1 MRFFITFM
9 IFNFIFSINAYSQPV
24 SIPISS
30 QQNQKNFSL
39 PNDND
44 SEMTVI
50 KDDIVGKYLMAD
62 IENLSKLYWRLG
74 AFDYEDK
81 DSIEKYIKIN
91 DCKIFN
97 NFSRNDF
104 EWEKIM
110 DTMRPY
116 LKNNAKS
123 FPLTY
128 QFTLGLT
135 LGKYDMQKGGF
146 EIIDGTGFS
155 NSRLIN
161 VATSDFNKEIC
172 NDNSI
177 GMTYPKSVI
186 ILLSKP
192 FDLNFISI
200 DEHVAQAY
208 ILKKKQF
215 VNREAF
221 LRLRVTFE
229 QYVGNLSGENNTLF
243 SVLKGKVDGY
253 EVFEDSGY
261 RNILLSVDL
270 NSSEDF
276 ASISSSH
283 D

>member
-1 MRFFITFM
+1 MFTS
-9 IFNFIFSINAYSQPV
+9 NGYAQAVSVPV
-24 SIPISS
+24 SSS
-30 QQNQKNFSL
+30 PEKKKMSM
-39 PNDND
+39 PDD
-44 SEMTVI
+44 IDGEMTVVEDNI
-50 KDDIVGKYLMAD
+50 ANQYNFAN

-74 AFDYEDK
+74 AFDYDDE

-104 EWEKIM
+104 EWQKIM
-110 DTMRPY
+110 DSMKPY
-116 LKNNAKS
+116 LKNNAKL

-135 LGKYDMQKGGF
+135 LGKYDIKKGGF
-146 EIIDGTGFS
+146 EIINGTGFS

-261 RNILLSVDL
+261 RNILLSVDFDK
-270 NSSEDF
+270 EDVMQ
-276 ASISSSH
+276 SLSSSLY
-283 D
+283 